1 MWQKLWTRTF
11 GHSTLPKMLLPET
24 MQPGEITESSA
35 WPQRLPGF
43 GEHELR
49 RRRLR
54 LVGPQRPLGIV
65 QVELRVHLAQIHVRL
80 EVGVE
85 RADVAPVLRGLLV
98 LVVEAVG
105 VDRHLVDQR
114 RDDVL
119 AEIVGRSAGC
129 ASASSARTSTSVSK
143 M

>member
-1 MWQKLWTRTF
+1 M
-11 GHSTLPKMLLPET
+11 
-24 MQPGEITESSA
+24 MQPGEMTESSA
-35 WPQRLPGF
+35 WPQRLPVF
-43 GEHELR
+43 GEDELR

-54 LVGPQRPLGIV
+54 LVGAQRPLRIV
-65 QVELRVHLAQIHVRL
+65 EVELRVDLAQVHVRF

-85 RADVAPVLRGLLV
+85 RADVAPVLRRLLV

-105 VDRHLVDQR
+105 VDRRLVNQR

-119 AEIVGRSAGC
+119 AEIVRRSARV